1 MRKLDVPV
9 HQITLAVGRCILE
22 LTAPHSIMQVAARCV
37 SGIRGREY
45 SEKTVGPSLWRSSLY
60 SSNVKIS
67 CSQIKTHAH

>member
-1 MRKLDVPV
+1 MRKLDAPV

-45 SEKTVGPSLWRSSLY
+45 SEKAESPSLCQSLLQTRAQTIAV
-60 SSNVKIS
+60 NFRT
-67 CSQIKTHAH
+67 Q